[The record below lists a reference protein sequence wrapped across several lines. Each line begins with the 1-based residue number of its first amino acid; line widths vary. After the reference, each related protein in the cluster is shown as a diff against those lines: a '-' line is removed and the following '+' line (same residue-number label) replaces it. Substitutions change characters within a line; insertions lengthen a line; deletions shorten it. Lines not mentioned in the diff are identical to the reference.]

1 MSKKEERV
9 WQYLVQHRKAE
20 YAEVAEACG
29 VDIEFVKQLV
39 ARIGSDNWRDDYEF
53 SYAAAKINYE
63 FSRAGILDT
72 AKSYVTKD
80 RAADHGDMEDNF
92 RTIASYWNTHL
103 GIDFIEPQD
112 VAVMMTMLKL
122 ARIRQNEKHLDNWVD
137 ACGYMACGGE
147 IVSK

>member
-1 MSKKEERV
+1 MSKKEEKV
-9 WQYLVQHRKAE
+9 WQYLVQHRNAD
-20 YAEVAEACG
+20 YADVAEACG
-29 VDIEFVKQLV
+29 VDIAFVKGLV
-39 ARIGSDNWRDDYEF
+39 GRIGSDNWREETT
-53 SYAAAKINYE
+53 AC
-63 FSRAGILDT
+63 SRAKVLDT
-72 AKSYVTKD
+72 AKEYVTKD
-80 RAADHGDMEDNF
+80 RAADHGSMEDNF
-92 RTIASYWNTHL
+92 QTVATYWNTHL

>member
-1 MSKKEERV
+1 MSKKEEKV
-9 WQYLVQHRKAE
+9 WQFLLANRKAD

-29 VDIEFVKQLV
+29 VDIDFVKRLV
-39 ARIGSDNWRDDYEF
+39 DRISSDNWREEIENPHVMGR
-53 SYAAAKINYE
+53 AAV
-63 FSRAGILDT
+63 LDT
-72 AKSYVTKD
+72 AKDYVTRD

-112 VAVMMTMLKL
+112 VAVMMTLLKI
-122 ARIRQNEKHLDNWVD
+122 ARIKQNEKHIDNWVD

>member
-1 MSKKEERV
+1 MSKKEEKV
-9 WQYLVQHRKAE
+9 WQYLLANRKAE

-29 VDIEFVKQLV
+29 VDIDFVKRLV
-39 ARIGSDNWRDDYEF
+39 DRSSSDNWREEIENPHVMGR
-53 SYAAAKINYE
+53 AAV
-63 FSRAGILDT
+63 LDT
-72 AKSYVTKD
+72 AKDYVTRD

-112 VAVMMTMLKL
+112 VAVMMTLLKI
-122 ARIRQNEKHLDNWVD
+122 ARIRQNEKHLDNWID
-137 ACGYMACGGE
+137 GCGYMACGGE

>member
-1 MSKKEERV
+1 MSKKEEKV
-9 WQYLVQHRKAE
+9 WQFLLANRKAD

-39 ARIGSDNWRDDYEF
+39 SRIGSDNWREEVSLASVVNYYE
-53 SYAAAKINYE
+53 
-63 FSRAGILDT
+63 RADILDT
-72 AKSYVTKD
+72 AKEYVTKD

-92 RTIASYWNTHL
+92 LTIAAYWNTHL
-103 GIDFIEPQD
+103 GIHSIGPQD
-112 VAVMMTMLKL
+112 VAVMMTLLKL
-122 ARIRQNEKHLDNWVD
+122 ARIRQNGKHIDNWMD

>member
-1 MSKKEERV
+1 MSKKEQRV
-9 WQYLVQHRKAE
+9 WAYLLANRNAE
-20 YAEVAEACG
+20 FAEVADACD
-29 VDIEFVKQLV
+29 VDEEFVKQLV
-39 ARIGSDNWRDDYEF
+39 NRIGSDNWREDVEYPHMSAE
-53 SYAAAKINYE
+53 INYE

-72 AKSYVTKD
+72 AKEYVTKD

>member
-9 WQYLVQHRKAE
+9 WQYLLANRNAE
-20 YAEVAEACG
+20 FAEVAEACD
-29 VDIEFVKQLV
+29 VDEEFVKHLV
-39 ARIGSDNWRDDYEF
+39 NRIGSDNWREETTTMGR
-53 SYAAAKINYE
+53 AK
-63 FSRAGILDT
+63 ILDT
-72 AKSYVTKD
+72 AKDYVTRD

-92 RTIASYWNTHL
+92 RTIATYWNTHL

-112 VAVMMTMLKL
+112 VAVMMNLLKV

-147 IVSK
+147 IVGRE

>member
-9 WQYLVQHRKAE
+9 WQYLVQHRNAE

-29 VDIEFVKQLV
+29 VDIAFVKSLV
-39 ARIGSDNWRDDYEF
+39 NRIGSDNWREDIVKHTF
-53 SYAAAKINYE
+53 CRS
-63 FSRAGILDT
+63 GILET
-72 AKSYVTKD
+72 AKKYVTKD

-92 RTIASYWNTHL
+92 RTIATYWNTHL

-122 ARIRQNEKHLDNWVD
+122 ARIRQNETHIDNWID

>member
-1 MSKKEERV
+1 MSKKEEKV
-9 WQYLVQHRKAE
+9 WQFLLANRKAD

-29 VDIEFVKQLV
+29 VDIDFVKRLV
-39 ARIGSDNWRDDYEF
+39 DRISSDNWREEIENPHVMGR
-53 SYAAAKINYE
+53 AAV
-63 FSRAGILDT
+63 LDT
-72 AKSYVTKD
+72 AKDYVTRD

-112 VAVMMTMLKL
+112 VAVMMTLLKI
-122 ARIRQNEKHLDNWVD
+122 ARIRQNEKHLDNWID

>member
-1 MSKKEERV
+1 MSKKEEKV
-9 WQYLVQHRKAE
+9 WQYLLANRKAD
-20 YAEVAEACG
+20 YVEVAMACG
-29 VDIEFVKQLV
+29 VDVEFVVQLV
-39 ARIGSDNWRDDYEF
+39 NRISSDNWREEIENPHMMGR
-53 SYAAAKINYE
+53 AAV
-63 FSRAGILDT
+63 LDT
-72 AKSYVTKD
+72 AKDYVTRD

-112 VAVMMTMLKL
+112 VAVMMTLLKI
-122 ARIRQNEKHLDNWVD
+122 ARIKQNEKHLDNWVD

>member
-1 MSKKEERV
+1 MSKKEEKV
-9 WQYLVQHRKAE
+9 WQFLLANRKAD

-29 VDIEFVKQLV
+29 VDIDFVKRLV
-39 ARIGSDNWRDDYEF
+39 GRIGSGNWREEIETQNVMGR
-53 SYAAAKINYE
+53 AAV
-63 FSRAGILDT
+63 LDT
-72 AKSYVTKD
+72 AKDYVTRD

-112 VAVMMTMLKL
+112 VAVMMNLLKV
-122 ARIRQNEKHLDNWVD
+122 ARIRQNEKHLDNWID

>member
-1 MSKKEERV
+1 MSKKEEKV
-9 WQYLVQHRKAE
+9 WQFLLANRNAD

-29 VDIEFVKQLV
+29 VDIDFVKRLV
-39 ARIGSDNWRDDYEF
+39 DRISSDNWREEIENPHVMGR
-53 SYAAAKINYE
+53 AAV
-63 FSRAGILDT
+63 LDT
-72 AKSYVTKD
+72 AKDYVTRD

-112 VAVMMTMLKL
+112 VAVMMTLLKI
-122 ARIRQNEKHLDNWVD
+122 ARIRQNEKHLDNWID
-137 ACGYMACGGE
+137 GCGYMACGGE

>member
-9 WQYLVQHRKAE
+9 WQYLVQNRNAD
-20 YAEVAEACG
+20 YADVAEACG
-29 VDIEFVKQLV
+29 VDIAFVKGLV
-39 ARIGSDNWRDDYEF
+39 GRIGSDNWREETT
-53 SYAAAKINYE
+53 AW
-63 FSRAGILDT
+63 SRAKVLDT
-72 AKSYVTKD
+72 AKEYVTKD

-147 IVSK
+147 IVGK

>member
-1 MSKKEERV
+1 MSKKEEKV
-9 WQYLVQHRKAE
+9 WQFLLANRKAD

-29 VDIEFVKQLV
+29 VDIDFVKRLV
-39 ARIGSDNWRDDYEF
+39 GRIGSGNWREEIETPNVMGR
-53 SYAAAKINYE
+53 AAV
-63 FSRAGILDT
+63 LDT
-72 AKSYVTKD
+72 AKDYVTRD

-112 VAVMMTMLKL
+112 VAVMMNLLKV
-122 ARIRQNEKHLDNWVD
+122 ARIRQNEKHLDNWID

>member
-1 MSKKEERV
+1 MSKKEEKV
-9 WQYLVQHRKAE
+9 WQYLLANRKAD
-20 YAEVAEACG
+20 YVEVAMACG
-29 VDIEFVKQLV
+29 VDVEFVVQLV
-39 ARIGSDNWRDDYEF
+39 NRISSDNWREEIENPHMMGR
-53 SYAAAKINYE
+53 AAV
-63 FSRAGILDT
+63 LDT
-72 AKSYVTKD
+72 AKDYVTRD

-112 VAVMMTMLKL
+112 VAVMMTLLKI
-122 ARIRQNEKHLDNWVD
+122 ARIRQNEKHLDNWID

>member
-1 MSKKEERV
+1 MSKKEEKV
-9 WQYLVQHRKAE
+9 WQFLLANRKAD

-29 VDIEFVKQLV
+29 VDIDFVKRLV
-39 ARIGSDNWRDDYEF
+39 GRIGSGNWREEIENPNVMGR
-53 SYAAAKINYE
+53 AAV
-63 FSRAGILDT
+63 LDT
-72 AKSYVTKD
+72 AKDYVTRD

-112 VAVMMTMLKL
+112 VAVMMTLLKL
-122 ARIRQNEKHLDNWVD
+122 SRIKQNEKHLDNWID

-147 IVSK
+147 VVSK